1 MLFILVMDILSS
13 LVQRV
18 VEEDLLQPLCSK
30 PLQHRISLYA
40 DDVVIFL
47 RPDPPDLN
55 LMLNILQLFGTTS
68 CLMTNVHKRK
78 VFPIHCLEEVVEVVK
93 SMLPCE
99 FSMFPCT

>member
-1 MLFILVMDILSS
+1 MHQRGLRQGDPLSPMLFILVMDILSS

-30 PLQHRISLYA
+30 PLQHHISLCA

-55 LMLNILQLFGTTS
+55 LMLNI
-68 CLMTNVHKRK
+68 
-78 VFPIHCLEEVVEVVK
+78 I
-93 SMLPCE
+93 
-99 FSMFPCT
+99 